1 MDNDV
6 IENYLESEH
15 KGSCLSNTYVEG
27 SNYFIENKD

>member
-15 KGSCLSNTYVEG
+15 NELYISNTYVEG
-27 SNYFIENKD
+27 SNYFIENMD

>member
-15 KGSCLSNTYVEG
+15 NELYISNTYVEDP
-27 SNYFIENKD
+27 NFYIAK